1 MILSEK
7 ISEMDLCRC
16 RICNHFVSNND
27 CFLCSQEFPPMDY
40 NTNENNV
47 IHLSFMTQG
56 FWVKVGCCCH
66 LSLNLVSM
74 DYSCLKI
81 SNNHK
86 ICLHLSDSVLKEI
99 ANNYEELFHEH
110 LFPEDGG
117 QIDGFSYFYII
128 QKGNKQLRQ
137 CFDCGLRWG
146 MFDRLIDEITDD
158 EDYKNLTP

>member
-86 ICLHLSDSVLKEI
+86 TCLRLSDSVLKEL
-99 ANNYEELFHEH
+99 ANNYDELFHEH
-110 LFPEDGG
+110 SFPEDGD
-117 QIDGFSYFYII
+117 QIDGFSYYYII
-128 QKGNKQLRQ
+128 QKGKKQFRQ
-137 CFDCGLRWG
+137 CFDCGLKWAL
-146 MFDRLIDEITDD
+146 FDRLIDEIIDD

>member
-7 ISEMDLCRC
+7 ISEMNLCRC
-16 RICNHFVSNND
+16 RICNHFVNNND
-27 CFLCSQEFPPMDY
+27 CLLCCQEFPPMDY
-40 NTNENNV
+40 DTNENNV

-86 ICLHLSDSVLKEI
+86 TCLRLSDSVLKEL
-99 ANNYEELFHEH
+99 ANNYDELFHEH
-110 LFPEDGG
+110 SFPEDGG
-117 QIDGFSYFYII
+117 QIDGFSYYYII
-128 QKGNKQLRQ
+128 QKGKKQFRQ

-146 MFDRLIDEITDD
+146 LFDRLIDVIIND